1 MIKQYLNIGIILLIV
16 SLGVSTYI
24 LYNNT
29 KELKQKL
36 SISISNEK
44 AFLERNSEL
53 QEESRVFQLTVQQLE
68 FSKDSL
74 LQKVNNLRKSLDI
87 KDKNLKRL
95 EYLLSE
101 ASKTDTLI
109 LRDTIFKDPN
119 LDLDTLVKDEWYS
132 LKLGLKFPSTIIVNP
147 SFKISTGIFT
157 SIKKETINPP
167 KKFFLAR
174 WFQKKHKVLEVKVV
188 EENPYVERKEQLFIE
203 ILNKND

>member
-1 MIKQYLNIGIILLIV
+1 MIKQYLNIGIVLLIV
-16 SLGVSTYI
+16 SLGVSTYV

-29 KELKQKL
+29 QELKQKL

-53 QEESRVFQLTVQQLE
+53 QEESRAFQFTVQQLE

-87 KDKNLKRL
+87 KDKDLKRM

-101 ASKTDTLI
+101 ASKTDTII
-109 LRDTIFKDPN
+109 LRDTIFKDPTLN
-119 LDLDTLVKDEWYS
+119 IDTLMGDKWYS
-132 LKLGLKFPSTIIVNP
+132 LELGLKFPNTIIVKP
-147 SFKISTGIFT
+147 SFEISTGIFT
-157 SIKKETINPP
+157 NLRKETIKPP

-188 EENPYVERKEQLFIE
+188 EENPYVNKKEQLFIE
-203 ILNKND
+203 ILDNND